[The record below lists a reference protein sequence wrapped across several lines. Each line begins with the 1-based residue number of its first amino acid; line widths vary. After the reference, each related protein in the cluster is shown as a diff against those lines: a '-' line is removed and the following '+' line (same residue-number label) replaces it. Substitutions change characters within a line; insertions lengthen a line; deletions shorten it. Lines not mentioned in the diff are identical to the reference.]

1 MKFEFNGQ
9 EFDTEKRIF
18 VLGYTIIKNSWFAF
32 DGEESHCVNNI
43 RDYGPVVKS
52 FFVEALFFGVREI
65 DGRKKNV
72 ITGIKLNNGIATKGF
87 ILGHSPKEC
96 LEKFKSLKL

>member
-32 DGEESHCVNNI
+32 DGEESHCVTNNTGDAGCVLDWPASYTSVTLT
-43 RDYGPVVKS
+43 RLS
-52 FFVEALFFGVREI
+52 
-65 DGRKKNV
+65 
-72 ITGIKLNNGIATKGF
+72 GIKSKAPSRREPLTQASF
-87 ILGHSPKEC
+87 HSIFR
-96 LEKFKSLKL
+96 LLSLHRQ